1 MGVELADRD
10 FAPPTEENLG
20 SPLTF
25 NRVVV
30 NCDLLV
36 WKARRK
42 TVVEQRQTA
51 RAMVEHWDW
60 AAKKGLVTKATAA
73 TLSTSCRHVLRVDP
87 EWETLDVQALDVE
100 QFVLRFNNL
109 NLGKYKPRSLKDY
122 GSRFR
127 RAVASYR
134 EYLANPA
141 GWSVSS
147 RRKSKAHD
155 AGRTSTSSKRELED
169 QHERPPEATKS
180 PGSSG
185 HEYMYPIRGDFMA
198 RLTIPLDTTTVEI
211 SRLVAWARTLAVDY
225 EPSA

>member
-1 MGVELADRD
+1 
-10 FAPPTEENLG
+10 
-20 SPLTF
+20 
-25 NRVVV
+25 
-30 NCDLLV
+30 
-36 WKARRK
+36 
-42 TVVEQRQTA
+42 
-51 RAMVEHWDW
+51 MVEHWDW
-60 AAKKGLVTKATAA
+60 AARKGLVTKATAA
-73 TLSTSCRHVLRVDP
+73 TLSTSCRHVLRVHL
-87 EWETLDVQALDVE
+87 EWETLDVQALDVD
-100 QFVLRFNNL
+100 QFVLKFNEL
-109 NLGKYKPRSLKDY
+109 NGEKYKPRSLKDY

-147 RRKSKAHD
+147 RRKSKA
-155 AGRTSTSSKRELED
+155 
-169 QHERPPEATKS
+169 HERPPEATKS

>member
-1 MGVELADRD
+1 M
-10 FAPPTEENLG
+10 
-20 SPLTF
+20 
-25 NRVVV
+25 
-30 NCDLLV
+30 
-36 WKARRK
+36 
-42 TVVEQRQTA
+42 VEQRQTA

-73 TLSTSCRHVLRVDP
+73 TLSTSCRHVLRVHL
-87 EWETLDVQALDVE
+87 EWETLDVQALDVD
-100 QFVLRFNNL
+100 QFVLKFNEL
-109 NLGKYKPRSLKDY
+109 NREKYKPRSLKDY

-155 AGRTSTSSKRELED
+155 AGRTSTFSKREPEG

>member
-1 MGVELADRD
+1 M
-10 FAPPTEENLG
+10 
-20 SPLTF
+20 
-25 NRVVV
+25 
-30 NCDLLV
+30 
-36 WKARRK
+36 
-42 TVVEQRQTA
+42 VEQRQTA

-60 AAKKGLVTKATAA
+60 AARKGLVAKATAA

-87 EWETLDVQALDVE
+87 EWETLDVQALDVD
-100 QFVLRFNNL
+100 QFVLKFNEL
-109 NLGKYKPRSLKDY
+109 NGEKYKPRSLKDY

-147 RRKSKAHD
+147 QRKSKA
-155 AGRTSTSSKRELED
+155 
-169 QHERPPEATKS
+169 HERPPEATKS